1 MWQQFLLLADMATVL
16 QMSKKHPE
24 IFGDGGAVSV
34 VDTRSK
40 PNEVALPFVRQGTH
54 GYNVRYAYYSKE
66 FAGGAAGHEVR
77 KEAFRV
83 EEAWSAADAVVQ
95 VAIYVDSLYA
105 SSRCKILE
113 VKPCE
118 K

>member
-1 MWQQFLLLADMATVL
+1 MEFSAEERAK
-16 QMSKKHPE
+16 MSKKHPE
-24 IFGDGGAVSV
+24 IFGDGPLDLYGRIQPQEKNKV
-34 VDTRSK
+34 
-40 PNEVALPFVRQGTH
+40 ELPFVRQGTH
-54 GYNVRYAYYSKE
+54 SYNVRYAYYSKE

-113 VKPCE
+113 VKPNL
-118 K
+118 